1 MQGSKIQGPSS
12 GVRRPSVVVL
22 NRQRARAIDIRF
34 LRKAAALALD
44 LCVPERGKGIAVLMD
59 LEEVVVTCV
68 SDKRID
74 KVHRDFMDIEGATDV
89 ITFQHG
95 DIVVSVDTAARAAIE
110 HGHGLDEELLIY
122 IVHGFL
128 HLNGYDDAD
137 EEERAAMHVV
147 QDKVWRA
154 VLECLFQR

>member
-1 MQGSKIQGPSS
+1 MHVSKIHGASAD
-12 GVRRPSVVVL
+12 VRLPIVVVL
-22 NRQRARAIDIRF
+22 NRQRARAVNTRF
-34 LRKAAALALD
+34 LRKAAEVALN
-44 LCVPERGKGIAVLMD
+44 LCAPQQGKGIAGLMD

-68 SDKRID
+68 SDKRIA
-74 KVHRDFMDIEGATDV
+74 KAHRDFMSIEGATDV

-95 DIVVSVDTAARAAIE
+95 DILVSADTAASVASD
-110 HGHGLDEELLIY
+110 HGHSLDEELLIY

-137 EEERAAMHVV
+137 KEERAAMHAV

-154 VLECLFQR
+154 VLECLSQH